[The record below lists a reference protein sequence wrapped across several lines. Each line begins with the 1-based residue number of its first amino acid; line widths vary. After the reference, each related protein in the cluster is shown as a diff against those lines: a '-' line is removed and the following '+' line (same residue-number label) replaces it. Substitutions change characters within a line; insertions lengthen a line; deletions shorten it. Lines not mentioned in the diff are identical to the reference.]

1 LVEEMRRRSRGC
13 MGRIVAIL
21 EVEGEGKYAV
31 VEAAMISVREARR
44 VGRGCGG
51 ALRLVK
57 SGRYPRDAGSICI
70 LCMGLELRLKMG
82 LGTIALLDPILNA
95 TEERDEQEETAKNE
109 KSPCA
114 AMYR

>member
-1 LVEEMRRRSRGC
+1 

-57 SGRYPRDAGSICI
+57 VGDIHAMQEASAYYVWGS
-70 LCMGLELRLKMG
+70 
-82 LGTIALLDPILNA
+82 
-95 TEERDEQEETAKNE
+95 
-109 KSPCA
+109 S
-114 AMYR
+114 